1 MSKRYKQPIHRDTE
15 ARTRS
20 GLLSLFWMFVG
31 AVIAVMVGVFLY
43 MSPLFDGFRK
53 EVEVNPPAEIAPV
66 PQTPQKNEYEFYEIL
81 PKREFKGGGAGLG
94 EQKPTETK
102 TVPPPA
108 DIPQEDGDIE
118 IVEENA
124 TYDDPAEP
132 AQATPTKRYVVKVRD
147 IEDVGDVDKL
157 VTDLMMLGVMDVKVV
172 HYQTDD
178 GESVQIVSAPMSKES
193 AYDVRQTLHQNGI
206 NAIVVEDKK

>member
-53 EVEVNPPAEIAPV
+53 EVEVNPPAEVAPV

-94 EQKPTETK
+94 EQKPAETEV
-102 TVPPPA
+102 VPPPA
-108 DIPQEDGDIE
+108 DIPEEDGNIE

-132 AQATPTKRYVVKVRD
+132 AQTAPKSGQYVLKLQNPKE
-147 IEDVGDVDKL
+147 IEDIDRVISELK
-157 VTDLMMLGVMDVKVV
+157 MLGVDFEPRYDLETGEVV
-172 HYQTDD
+172 DIT
-178 GESVQIVSAPMSKES
+178 SVSMSKS
-193 AYDVRQTLHQNGI
+193 LAYETHTLLDKNGI
-206 NAIVVEDKK
+206 KSIVVANK

>member
-94 EQKPTETK
+94 EQKPAEAEV
-102 TVPPPA
+102 VPPPA
-108 DIPQEDGDIE
+108 DIPKEDGNIE
-118 IVEENA
+118 IVEEDA

-132 AQATPTKRYVVKVRD
+132 AQTAPKSGQYVLKLQNPKE
-147 IEDVGDVDKL
+147 IEDIDRVISELK
-157 VTDLMMLGVMDVKVV
+157 MLGVDFEPRYDLETGEVV
-172 HYQTDD
+172 DIT
-178 GESVQIVSAPMSKES
+178 SVSMSKSLAYES
-193 AYDVRQTLHQNGI
+193 HTLLDKNGI
-206 NAIVVEDKK
+206 KSIVVANK

>member
-53 EVEVNPPAEIAPV
+53 EVEVNPPAEVAPV

-94 EQKPTETK
+94 EQKPAETEV
-102 TVPPPA
+102 VPPPA
-108 DIPQEDGDIE
+108 DIPEEDGDIE

-132 AQATPTKRYVVKVRD
+132 APKSGQYVLKLQNPKE
-147 IEDVGDVDKL
+147 IEDIDRVISELK
-157 VTDLMMLGVMDVKVV
+157 MLGVDFEPRYDLETGEVV
-172 HYQTDD
+172 DIT
-178 GESVQIVSAPMSKES
+178 SVSMSKS
-193 AYDVRQTLHQNGI
+193 LAYETHTLLDKNGI
-206 NAIVVEDKK
+206 KSIVVANK